1 MPHSRDAG
9 AEGADGID
17 EKDAL
22 RLRDILTTR
31 AGIVEM
37 IPESSPVAIARYEPD
52 PAVGEEQSCIRR
64 AKGWLAPAREIAL
77 AGTR

>member
-1 MPHSRDAG
+1 MPHSRDPG
-9 AEGADGID
+9 AEGADGIA

-22 RLRDILTTR
+22 RLRDILTR
-31 AGIVEM
+31 AGTVEM
-37 IPESSPVAIARYEPD
+37 MPESSPVAIARYEPD

-64 AKGWLAPAREIAL
+64 AKGWLGPARGIAL

>member
-1 MPHSRDAG
+1 MPHSREAG
-9 AEGADGID
+9 AEGADGIA

-22 RLRDILTTR
+22 RLRDILMR

-37 IPESSPVAIARYEPD
+37 MPESSPVAIARYEPD

-64 AKGWLAPAREIAL
+64 AKGWLRRENRV